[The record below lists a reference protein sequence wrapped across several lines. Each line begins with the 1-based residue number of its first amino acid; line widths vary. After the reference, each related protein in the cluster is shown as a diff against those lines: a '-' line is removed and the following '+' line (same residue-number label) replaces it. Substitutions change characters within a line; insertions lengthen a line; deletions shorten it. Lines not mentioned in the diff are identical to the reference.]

1 MITKYELDDLVE
13 KYETTEFI
21 KDDPIQFPHR
31 FKNKEDIELAGFI
44 ASLFA
49 YGNRKMFIAK
59 LNDLFN
65 RANNDIAN
73 YVKNGEF
80 ENLKDLEY
88 RFSKDYDIIPIF
100 EILYVLYKESR
111 GLEELFEYGW
121 NVSSSG
127 KISPHPSPAW
137 LSTLNESADSARQ
150 NSSALCRQS
159 APPIKGGDST
169 FVYLKFFQTVV
180 DYFYSRAPKTVGQGF
195 YHMLPNP
202 ANGGAMKRMNMFLR
216 WMIRKSPVDLGIW
229 DFMQPKDLLIP
240 LDVHVARISRNMGL
254 LNRKSND
261 FKAVIELTSKLREFS
276 PNDPTKY
283 DFAMFAFGVELNS
296 TKLGA

>member
-1 MITKYELDDLVE
+1 MITKNELDDLVE
-13 KYETTEFI
+13 KYETTDFI

-65 RANNDIAN
+65 RADNDIAN

-80 ENLKDLEY
+80 ENLKGLEY

-100 EILYVLYKESR
+100 DILHNLYKESH
-111 GLEELFEYGW
+111 GLEELFKYGW
-121 NVSSSG
+121 NVSGSG
-127 KISPHPSPAW
+127 QKTPHLMRGNYPKCSEKYNDYP
-137 LSTLNESADSARQ
+137 
-150 NSSALCRQS
+150 
-159 APPIKGGDST
+159 
-169 FVYLKFFQTVV
+169 KFFQIII

-261 FKAVIELTSKLREFS
+261 FKAVIELTNKLKEFS
-276 PNDPTKY
+276 PDDPVKY